1 MPNYLRTL
9 FIIVSLFGWQLSL
22 SAQVEERIILN
33 ELGSY
38 FSSLEISPCGKIFV
52 TGDNAGTIRVWDL
65 KSGDLSQEF
74 QQGENIGI
82 HSLSFSR
89 NCNLLASTN
98 SEGWIDL
105 YDLES
110 EKPVNHFR
118 FPHNKTPQK
127 IFFLDDQNLLLS
139 TQYGI
144 VNYNRDLE
152 QVTYPFSQG
161 LWELFD
167 YNAQHDLLLVGTRDS
182 SQRCSKNLIVLKR
195 SPWEEIRVYEK
206 HNGCVGRAYFAADAT
221 TVVSISDSEWIK
233 VWKVNDD
240 KNLFLLPNSKLY
252 DIKVVNDQFIVG
264 RKNVSPNKSKLIFW
278 NVQDGV
284 KNFEIGFKYPIRKYS
299 VTPDLRNLVLIS
311 DRSVLIID
319 L

>member
-1 MPNYLRTL
+1 MPKYLRTL
-9 FIIVSLFGWQLSL
+9 FIIVSLFGWRLSL
-22 SAQVEERIILN
+22 YAQIKERIILN
-33 ELGSY
+33 ELESY

-52 TGDNAGTIRVWDL
+52 TGDNSGTIRIWDL
-65 KSGDLSQEF
+65 RSGSLTQEF
-74 QQGENIGI
+74 KQGENIGI
-82 HSLSFSR
+82 HSLSFSQ

-98 SEGWIDL
+98 SEGWIDV
-105 YDLES
+105 YDIES

-118 FPHNKTPQK
+118 FPDKKTPQK
-127 IFFLDDQNLLLS
+127 IFFLDDQNILLS

-152 QVTYPFSQG
+152 QVTYPFPQGPSQI
-161 LWELFD
+161 FD

-182 SQRCSKNLIVLKR
+182 SQRCSKKLIVLKR
-195 SPWEEIRVYEK
+195 SSLEEIRVYDK
-206 HNGCVGRAYFAADAT
+206 HNECVTRAYFAADAT
-221 TVVSISDSEWIK
+221 IVVSVSGSEWIK

-252 DIKVVNDQFIVG
+252 DIKVVNDQFIAG
-264 RKNVSPNKSKLIFW
+264 RKNVNPNKSKLIFW
-278 NVQDGV
+278 NVHDGV

-299 VTPDLRNLVLIS
+299 VAPDLRNLVLIS
-311 DRSVLIID
+311 YRSALIID